1 MTANPAKIK
10 NVYTLPSLVSIK
22 VKNEVDT
29 IKLESQFVA
38 VASATAVP
46 IKWIGYI
53 SELIAQGVEENPI
66 EKKAKYA
73 IIENI
78 NKKCPRFCQSGSS
91 LYNDKYI
98 AYETNNKEV
107 NTPGKVLKMTYLLP
121 ILSITNTA
129 IVEPIAFVNANGIFK
144 IIPSYSRSLIPSTVV
159 PESII
164 IYGP

>member
-1 MTANPAKIK
+1 M
-10 NVYTLPSLVSIK
+10 
-22 VKNEVDT
+22 
-29 IKLESQFVA
+29 A

-53 SELIAQGVEENPI
+53 SEFIAQGVEENPI
-66 EKKAKYA
+66 EKNAKYA
-73 IIENI
+73 MIENI
-78 NKKCPRFCQSGSS
+78 NKKWPRFCQSGSS
-91 LYNDKYI
+91 LYKDKYI
-98 AYETNNKEV
+98 EYETNNNEV
-107 NTPGKVLKMTYLLP
+107 KTPGKVLKITYLLP

-129 IVEPIAFVNANGIFK
+129 IVEPIALVKANGIFK